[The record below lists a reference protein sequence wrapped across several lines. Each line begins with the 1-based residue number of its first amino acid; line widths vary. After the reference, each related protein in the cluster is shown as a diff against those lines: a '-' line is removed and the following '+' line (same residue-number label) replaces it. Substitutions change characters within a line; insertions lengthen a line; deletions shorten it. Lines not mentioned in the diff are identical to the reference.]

1 MEGTERKKIFKKVLQ
16 VIFPLLLGIFIL
28 VWVYRDFN
36 FQRVGEVMLHGMDY
50 GWIALSLLFGVFA
63 NLFRGWRWRL
73 ALEPLGEYPKTANC
87 VYAIFI
93 SYASN
98 LVIPRVGEV
107 TRCGVLSKYDGISF
121 PKSLGTV
128 VSERMIDTLC
138 VGLITGVVLLL
149 QMPVFATFFAE
160 TGTNVGRYA
169 EVLTSGHFYL
179 IILCVLAILVLAF
192 FLIRNIALFAKL
204 KGILQN
210 VWQGIVALKDI
221 RQIPLYII
229 YTLGIW
235 ACYFLEFYLAFFLIR
250 NIALFAKLKGILQN
264 VWQGVVALKDVKQIP
279 LYIIY
284 TLGIWVCYFLEFYLA
299 FFAFDFSAD
308 LGISAGLVMFVVGT
322 LAVIVPTP
330 NGAGPWHFAV
340 MTMMMLYGVGKEDA
354 GIFALLV
361 HGIQTFLLI
370 LLGIYG
376 LLALPFTNKTK

>member
-1 MEGTERKKIFKKVLQ
+1 MEGTERKKIFKKILQ
-16 VIFPLLLGIFIL
+16 VVFPLLLGAFIL
-28 VWVYRDFN
+28 IWVYRDFN
-36 FQRVGEVMLHGMDY
+36 FQRVGEVLVNGMNY
-50 GWIALSLLFGVFA
+50 GWIALSLVFGVFA
-63 NLFRGWRWRL
+63 NLFRGWRWKL

-107 TRCGVLSKYDGISF
+107 TRCGVLSKYDGVSF
-121 PKSLGTV
+121 SKSLGTV

-138 VGLITGVVLLL
+138 VGLITGAVLLM
-149 QMPVFATFFAE
+149 QMPVFADFFAE
-160 TGTNVGRYA
+160 TGTNVGKYA
-169 EVLTSGHFYL
+169 EVLTSAHFYL
-179 IILCVLAILVLAF
+179 IILCVLAILVLVF
-192 FLIRNIALFAKL
+192 FLVRNIALFAKL
-204 KGILQN
+204 KGIIQN

-221 RQIPLYII
+221 RQIPLYLF

-235 ACYFLEFYLAFFLIR
+235 GCYFLEFYLAFYAFGFS
-250 NIALFAKLKGILQN
+250 AH
-264 VWQGVVALKDVKQIP
+264 
-279 LYIIY
+279 
-284 TLGIWVCYFLEFYLA
+284 LGIT
-299 FFAFDFSAD
+299 
-308 LGISAGLVMFVVGT
+308 AGMVMFVVGT
-322 LAVIVPTP
+322 LAVVVPTP

-376 LLALPFTNKTK
+376 LSALPFTNKLK

>member
-36 FQRVGEVMLHGMDY
+36 FQRVGEVMLHGMNY
-50 GWIALSLLFGVFA
+50 GWIALSLVFGVFA
-63 NLFRGWRWRL
+63 NLFRGWRWKL
-73 ALEPLGEYPKTANC
+73 ALEPLDEYPKTTNC

-107 TRCGVLSKYDGISF
+107 TRCGVLSKYDGVSF

-138 VGLITGVVLLL
+138 VGLITGMVLLS

-160 TGTNVGRYA
+160 TGTDVGRYA

-179 IILCVLAILVLAF
+179 IVLCVTAIGLLGF

-204 KGILQN
+204 
-210 VWQGIVALKDI
+210 
-221 RQIPLYII
+221 R
-229 YTLGIW
+229 
-235 ACYFLEFYLAFFLIR
+235 
-250 NIALFAKLKGILQN
+250 GILQN
-264 VWQGVVALKDVKQIP
+264 VWQGVVALKDIKHIP

-284 TLGIWVCYFLEFYLA
+284 TLGIWVCYFFEFYLA
-299 FFAFDFSAD
+299 FFAFDFSAH

-340 MTMMMLYGVGKEDA
+340 MTMLMLYGVGKEDA

>member
-16 VIFPLLLGIFIL
+16 VIFPLLLGVFIL

-36 FQRVGEVMLHGMDY
+36 FQRVGEVMLHGMNY
-50 GWIALSLLFGVFA
+50 GWIILSLVFGVFA
-63 NLFRGWRWRL
+63 NLFRGWRWKL
-73 ALEPLGEYPKTANC
+73 ALEPLDEYPKTTNC

-107 TRCGVLSKYDGISF
+107 TRCGVLSKYDGVSF

-138 VGLITGVVLLL
+138 VGLITGMVLLS

-160 TGTNVGRYA
+160 TGTDVGRYA

-179 IILCVLAILVLAF
+179 IVLCVTAIGL
-192 FLIRNIALFAKL
+192 
-204 KGILQN
+204 
-210 VWQGIVALKDI
+210 
-221 RQIPLYII
+221 
-229 YTLGIW
+229 LG
-235 ACYFLEFYLAFFLIR
+235 FFLIR

-264 VWQGVVALKDVKQIP
+264 VWQGVVALKDIKHIP

-284 TLGIWVCYFLEFYLA
+284 TLGIWVCYFFEFYLA
-299 FFAFDFSAD
+299 FFAFDFSAH
-308 LGISAGLVMFVVGT
+308 LGISAALVMFVVGT

-340 MTMMMLYGVGKEDA
+340 MTMMVLYGIGKEDA

>member
-1 MEGTERKKIFKKVLQ
+1 MEGTERKKIFKKILQ
-16 VIFPLLLGIFIL
+16 VVFPLLLGACIL

-36 FQRVGEVMLHGMDY
+36 FQRVGEVLLGGMDY
-50 GWIALSLLFGVFA
+50 GWIALSLVFGVFA
-63 NLFRGWRWRL
+63 NLFRGWRWKL
-73 ALEPLGEYPKTANC
+73 ALEPLGEYPKAANC

-107 TRCGVLSKYDGISF
+107 TRCGVLSKYDGVSF
-121 PKSLGTV
+121 SQSLGTV

-138 VGLITGVVLLL
+138 VGLITGLVLLS

-179 IILCVLAILVLAF
+179 IILCILAILVLAF

-221 RQIPLYII
+221 KHIPLYVF
-229 YTLGIW
+229 YTFGIW
-235 ACYFLEFYLAFFLIR
+235 GCYFLEFYLAF
-250 NIALFAKLKGILQN
+250 
-264 VWQGVVALKDVKQIP
+264 
-279 LYIIY
+279 Y
-284 TLGIWVCYFLEFYLA
+284 
-299 FFAFDFSAD
+299 AFDFSAH
-308 LGISAGLVMFVVGT
+308 LGITAGLVMFVVGT

-376 LLALPFTNKTK
+376 LSALPFTNKLK

>member
-1 MEGTERKKIFKKVLQ
+1 MEGTERKKIIKKVLQ
-16 VIFPLLLGIFIL
+16 VVFPLLLGLFIL

-36 FQRVGEVMLHGMDY
+36 FQRVGEVLTGGMDY
-50 GWIALSLLFGVFA
+50 GWIALSLVFGVFA
-63 NLFRGWRWRL
+63 NLFRGWRWKL
-73 ALEPLGEYPKTANC
+73 ALEPLNEHPKMANC

-107 TRCGVLSKYDGISF
+107 SRCGVLSKYDGVSF
-121 PKSLGTV
+121 SKSLGTV

-138 VGLITGVVLLL
+138 VGLITGLVLVS

-179 IILCVLAILVLAF
+179 IVLCAIAAFLLVF
-192 FLIRNIALFAKL
+192 FLIRNVALFAKL
-204 KGILQN
+204 KGILHN

-221 RQIPLYII
+221 
-229 YTLGIW
+229 
-235 ACYFLEFYLAFFLIR
+235 
-250 NIALFAKLKGILQN
+250 
-264 VWQGVVALKDVKQIP
+264 KQIP
-279 LYIIY
+279 IYIMY
-284 TLGIWVCYFLEFYLA
+284 TIGIWVCYFLEFYLTFYA
-299 FFAFDFSAD
+299 FGFSAH
-308 LGISAGLVMFVVGT
+308 LGLSAGLVMFVVGT

-340 MTMMMLYGVGKEDA
+340 MTMMVLYGVGKEDA

-376 LLALPFTNKTK
+376 LLALPFINKTK

>member
-16 VIFPLLLGIFIL
+16 VVFPLLLGTFIL

-36 FQRVGEVMLHGMDY
+36 FQRVWEVLTGGMDY
-50 GWIALSLLFGVFA
+50 RWMALSLVFGVFA
-63 NLFRGWRWRL
+63 NLFRGWRWKL

-107 TRCGVLSKYDGISF
+107 TRCGVLSKYDGVSF
-121 PKSLGTV
+121 SQSLGTV

-138 VGLITGVVLLL
+138 VGLITGLVLLL

-179 IILCVLAILVLAF
+179 IILCALAILVLAF

-210 VWQGIVALKDI
+210 IWQGVIALKDI
-221 RQIPLYII
+221 RQIPLYIM
-229 YTLGIW
+229 
-235 ACYFLEFYLAFFLIR
+235 
-250 NIALFAKLKGILQN
+250 
-264 VWQGVVALKDVKQIP
+264 
-279 LYIIY
+279 Y

-299 FFAFDFSAD
+299 FYAFGFSAH
-308 LGISAGLVMFVVGT
+308 LGITAGLVMFVVGT

-330 NGAGPWHFAV
+330 NGAGPWHFAM

-376 LLALPFTNKTK
+376 LSALPFTNKLK

>member
-16 VIFPLLLGIFIL
+16 VVFPLLLGAFIL

-36 FQRVGEVMLHGMDY
+36 FQRVGEVLTGGMDY
-50 GWIALSLLFGVFA
+50 GWIAVSLVFGVFA
-63 NLFRGWRWRL
+63 NLFRGWRWKL
-73 ALEPLGEYPKTANC
+73 ALEPLGEYPRTSHC

-107 TRCGVLSKYDGISF
+107 TRCGVLSKYDGVSF
-121 PKSLGTV
+121 SKSLGTV

-138 VGLITGVVLLL
+138 VGLITGLVLLS
-149 QMPVFATFFAE
+149 QMSVFATFFAE

-179 IILCVLAILVLAF
+179 VILCALAILVL
-192 FLIRNIALFAKL
+192 
-204 KGILQN
+204 G
-210 VWQGIVALKDI
+210 
-221 RQIPLYII
+221 
-229 YTLGIW
+229 
-235 ACYFLEFYLAFFLIR
+235 FFLIR

-264 VWQGVVALKDVKQIP
+264 VWQGVVALKDIKHIP

-284 TLGIWVCYFLEFYLA
+284 TVGIWVCYFLEFYLA
-299 FFAFDFSAD
+299 FYAFGFSAH
-308 LGISAGLVMFVVGT
+308 LGVSAGLVMFVVGT

-376 LLALPFTNKTK
+376 LSALPFTNKLK

>member
-1 MEGTERKKIFKKVLQ
+1 MEGTDRKKIFKKVLQ
-16 VIFPLLLGIFIL
+16 VVFPLLLGAFIL
-28 VWVYRDFN
+28 FWVYRDFS
-36 FQRVGEVMLHGMDY
+36 FQRVWEVLTGGMNY
-50 GWIALSLLFGVFA
+50 GWILVSLVFGVFA
-63 NLFRGWRWRL
+63 NLFRGWRWKL
-73 ALEPLGEYPKTANC
+73 ALEPLGESPKAANC

-107 TRCGVLSKYDGISF
+107 TRCGVLSKYDGVSF
-121 PKSLGTV
+121 SKSLGTV

-138 VGLITGVVLLL
+138 VGLITGLTLLL
-149 QMPVFATFFAE
+149 QMPVFANFFAE
-160 TGTNVGRYA
+160 TGTNVDRYA
-169 EVLTSGHFYL
+169 EVLTSAHFYL
-179 IILCVLAILVLAF
+179 IVVCVLAALVLVF
-192 FLIRNIALFAKL
+192 FLVRNIALFAKV

-221 RQIPLYII
+221 
-229 YTLGIW
+229 
-235 ACYFLEFYLAFFLIR
+235 
-250 NIALFAKLKGILQN
+250 
-264 VWQGVVALKDVKQIP
+264 KQIP

-284 TLGIWVCYFLEFYLA
+284 TVGIWVCYFLEFYLA
-299 FFAFDFSAD
+299 FYAFGFSAH
-308 LGISAGLVMFVVGT
+308 LGVSAGLVMFVVGT

-340 MTMMMLYGVGKEDA
+340 MTMMVLYGVGKEDA

-376 LLALPFTNKTK
+376 LSALPFTNKTK

>member
-1 MEGTERKKIFKKVLQ
+1 MEGTERKKIFKKILQ
-16 VIFPLLLGIFIL
+16 VVFPLLLGAFIL
-28 VWVYRDFN
+28 FWVYRDFN
-36 FQRVGEVMLHGMDY
+36 FQRVGEVLTDGMDY
-50 GWIALSLLFGVFA
+50 RWMALSLVFGVFA
-63 NLFRGWRWRL
+63 NLFRGWRWKL
-73 ALEPLGEYPKTANC
+73 ALEPLGEYPKTSHC

-107 TRCGVLSKYDGISF
+107 TRCGVLSKYDGVSF
-121 PKSLGTV
+121 SQSLGTV

-138 VGLITGVVLLL
+138 VGLITGLVLLL

-179 IILCVLAILVLAF
+179 IILCALAILVLVF

-210 VWQGIVALKDI
+210 IWQGVIALKDI
-221 RQIPLYII
+221 RQIPLYIM
-229 YTLGIW
+229 
-235 ACYFLEFYLAFFLIR
+235 
-250 NIALFAKLKGILQN
+250 
-264 VWQGVVALKDVKQIP
+264 
-279 LYIIY
+279 Y

-299 FFAFDFSAD
+299 FYAFGFSAH
-308 LGISAGLVMFVVGT
+308 LGITAGLVMFVVGT

-376 LLALPFTNKTK
+376 LSALPFTNKLK

>member
-1 MEGTERKKIFKKVLQ
+1 MEGTERKKIFKKALQ
-16 VIFPLLLGIFIL
+16 IIFPLLLGIFIL

-36 FQRVGEVMLHGMDY
+36 FQRVWEVLANGVDY
-50 GWIALSLLFGVFA
+50 RWMFVSLVFGVFA
-63 NLFRGWRWRL
+63 NLFRGWRWKL
-73 ALEPLGEYPKTANC
+73 ALKPLGEYPKTANC

-107 TRCGVLSKYDGISF
+107 TRCGVLSKYDGVSF
-121 PKSLGTV
+121 SQSLGTV

-138 VGLITGVVLLL
+138 VGLITGLVLLS

-179 IILCVLAILVLAF
+179 IILCILAILVLAF

-221 RQIPLYII
+221 KHIPLYVF
-229 YTLGIW
+229 YTFGIW
-235 ACYFLEFYLAFFLIR
+235 GCYFLEFYLAF
-250 NIALFAKLKGILQN
+250 
-264 VWQGVVALKDVKQIP
+264 
-279 LYIIY
+279 Y
-284 TLGIWVCYFLEFYLA
+284 
-299 FFAFDFSAD
+299 AFDFSSH
-308 LGISAGLVMFVVGT
+308 LGITAGLVMFVVGT

-376 LLALPFTNKTK
+376 LSALPFTNKLK

>member
-1 MEGTERKKIFKKVLQ
+1 LEGTERKKIFKKVLQ

-138 VGLITGVVLLL
+138 VGLITGIVLLL

-210 VWQGIVALKDI
+210 VWQGVVALKDI
-221 RQIPLYII
+221 
-229 YTLGIW
+229 
-235 ACYFLEFYLAFFLIR
+235 
-250 NIALFAKLKGILQN
+250 
-264 VWQGVVALKDVKQIP
+264 KQIP

-376 LLALPFTNKTK
+376 LSALPFTNKTK

>member
-16 VIFPLLLGIFIL
+16 VVFPLLLGAFIL

-36 FQRVGEVMLHGMDY
+36 FQRVGEVLTGGMDY
-50 GWIALSLLFGVFA
+50 GWIAVSLVFGVFA
-63 NLFRGWRWRL
+63 NLFRGWRWKL
-73 ALEPLGEYPKTANC
+73 ALEPLGEYPRTSHC

-107 TRCGVLSKYDGISF
+107 TRCGVLSKYDGVSF
-121 PKSLGTV
+121 SKSLGTV

-138 VGLITGVVLLL
+138 VGLITGLVLLS

-179 IILCVLAILVLAF
+179 IILCALAILVL
-192 FLIRNIALFAKL
+192 
-204 KGILQN
+204 G
-210 VWQGIVALKDI
+210 
-221 RQIPLYII
+221 
-229 YTLGIW
+229 
-235 ACYFLEFYLAFFLIR
+235 FFLIR

-264 VWQGVVALKDVKQIP
+264 VWQGVVALKDIKHIP

-284 TLGIWVCYFLEFYLA
+284 TVGIWTCYFLEFYLA
-299 FFAFDFSAD
+299 FYAFGFSAH
-308 LGISAGLVMFVVGT
+308 LGVSAGLVMFVVGT

-376 LLALPFTNKTK
+376 LSALPFTNKLK

>member
-1 MEGTERKKIFKKVLQ
+1 MEGTGRKKIFKKVLQ
-16 VIFPLLLGIFIL
+16 VIFPLLLGVFIL

-50 GWIALSLLFGVFA
+50 GWIVLSLVFGVFA
-63 NLFRGWRWRL
+63 NLFRGWRWKL
-73 ALEPLGEYPKTANC
+73 ALEPLGEYPKTSNC

-107 TRCGVLSKYDGISF
+107 TRCGVLSKYDGVSF

-138 VGLITGVVLLL
+138 VGLITGMVLLS

-160 TGTNVGRYA
+160 TGTDVGRYA
-169 EVLTSGHFYL
+169 EVLTSGHFFL
-179 IILCVLAILVLAF
+179 IVLCVVAIGLLGF

-221 RQIPLYII
+221 
-229 YTLGIW
+229 
-235 ACYFLEFYLAFFLIR
+235 
-250 NIALFAKLKGILQN
+250 KH
-264 VWQGVVALKDVKQIP
+264 IP

-284 TLGIWVCYFLEFYLA
+284 TLGIWVCYFFEFYLA
-299 FFAFDFSAD
+299 FFAFDFSAH

-340 MTMMMLYGVGKEDA
+340 MTMLMLYGVGKEDA

>member
-1 MEGTERKKIFKKVLQ
+1 MEGTERKKIIKKVLQ
-16 VIFPLLLGIFIL
+16 VIFPLLLGAFIL
-28 VWVYRDFN
+28 IWVYRDFN
-36 FQRVGEVMLHGMDY
+36 FQRVGEVLLGGMDY
-50 GWIALSLLFGVFA
+50 GWIALSLVFGVFA
-63 NLFRGWRWRL
+63 NLFRGWRWKL

-107 TRCGVLSKYDGISF
+107 TRCGVLSKYDGVSF
-121 PKSLGTV
+121 SKSLGTV

-160 TGTNVGRYA
+160 TGTNVERYA

-179 IILCVLAILVLAF
+179 IILCVLAI
-192 FLIRNIALFAKL
+192 
-204 KGILQN
+204 
-210 VWQGIVALKDI
+210 IV
-221 RQIPLYII
+221 
-229 YTLGIW
+229 
-235 ACYFLEFYLAFFLIR
+235 LAFFLIR

-264 VWQGVVALKDVKQIP
+264 VWQGVVALKDIKQIP

-376 LLALPFTNKTK
+376 LSALPFTNKTK

>member
-1 MEGTERKKIFKKVLQ
+1 MEGTERKKIIKKVLQ
-16 VIFPLLLGIFIL
+16 VVFPLLLGLFIL

-36 FQRVGEVMLHGMDY
+36 FQRVGEVLTGGMDY
-50 GWIALSLLFGVFA
+50 GWIALSLVFGVFA
-63 NLFRGWRWRL
+63 NLFRGWRWKL
-73 ALEPLGEYPKTANC
+73 ALEPLNEHPKMANC

-107 TRCGVLSKYDGISF
+107 SRCGVLSKYDGVSF
-121 PKSLGTV
+121 SKSLGTV

-138 VGLITGVVLLL
+138 VGLITGLVLVS

-179 IILCVLAILVLAF
+179 ILLCVIAALLLVF
-192 FLIRNIALFAKL
+192 FLIRNVALFAKL
-204 KGILQN
+204 KGILHN

-221 RQIPLYII
+221 
-229 YTLGIW
+229 
-235 ACYFLEFYLAFFLIR
+235 
-250 NIALFAKLKGILQN
+250 
-264 VWQGVVALKDVKQIP
+264 KQIP
-279 LYIIY
+279 IYIMY
-284 TLGIWVCYFLEFYLA
+284 TIGIWVCYFLEFYLTFYA
-299 FFAFDFSAD
+299 FGFSAH
-308 LGISAGLVMFVVGT
+308 LGLSAGLVMFVVGT

-340 MTMMMLYGVGKEDA
+340 MTMMVLYGVGKEDA

-376 LLALPFTNKTK
+376 LLALPFINKTK

>member
-1 MEGTERKKIFKKVLQ
+1 MEGTERKKIFKKILQ
-16 VIFPLLLGIFIL
+16 VVFPLLLGAFIL
-28 VWVYRDFN
+28 FWVYRDFN
-36 FQRVGEVMLHGMDY
+36 FQRVGEVLTDGMDY
-50 GWIALSLLFGVFA
+50 RWMALSLVFGVFA
-63 NLFRGWRWRL
+63 NLFRGWRWKL
-73 ALEPLGEYPKTANC
+73 ALEPLGEYPKTSHC

-107 TRCGVLSKYDGISF
+107 TRCGVLSKYDGVSF
-121 PKSLGTV
+121 SQSLGTV

-138 VGLITGVVLLL
+138 VGLITGLVLLL

-179 IILCVLAILVLAF
+179 IILCALAILVLAF

-210 VWQGIVALKDI
+210 IWQGVIALKDI
-221 RQIPLYII
+221 RQIPLYIM
-229 YTLGIW
+229 
-235 ACYFLEFYLAFFLIR
+235 
-250 NIALFAKLKGILQN
+250 
-264 VWQGVVALKDVKQIP
+264 
-279 LYIIY
+279 Y

-299 FFAFDFSAD
+299 FYAFGFSAH
-308 LGISAGLVMFVVGT
+308 LGITAGLVMFVVGT

-376 LLALPFTNKTK
+376 LLALPFINKTK

>member
-1 MEGTERKKIFKKVLQ
+1 MEGTGRKKIFKKVLQ
-16 VIFPLLLGIFIL
+16 VIFPLLLGVFIL

-50 GWIALSLLFGVFA
+50 GWIVLSLVFGVFA
-63 NLFRGWRWRL
+63 NLFRGWRWKL
-73 ALEPLGEYPKTANC
+73 ALEPLGEYPKTSNC

-107 TRCGVLSKYDGISF
+107 TRCGVLSKYDGVSF

-138 VGLITGVVLLL
+138 VGLITSMVLLS

-160 TGTNVGRYA
+160 TGTDVGRYA

-179 IILCVLAILVLAF
+179 IVLCVVAIGLLGF

-221 RQIPLYII
+221 
-229 YTLGIW
+229 
-235 ACYFLEFYLAFFLIR
+235 
-250 NIALFAKLKGILQN
+250 KH
-264 VWQGVVALKDVKQIP
+264 IP

-284 TLGIWVCYFLEFYLA
+284 TLGIWVCYFFEFYLA
-299 FFAFDFSAD
+299 FFAFDFSAH

-340 MTMMMLYGVGKEDA
+340 MTMLMLYGVGKEDA

>member
-1 MEGTERKKIFKKVLQ
+1 MEGTDRKKIFKKVLQ
-16 VIFPLLLGIFIL
+16 VVFPLLLGAFIL
-28 VWVYRDFN
+28 FWVYRDFS
-36 FQRVGEVMLHGMDY
+36 FQRVWEVLTGGMNY
-50 GWIALSLLFGVFA
+50 GWILVSLVFGVFA
-63 NLFRGWRWRL
+63 NLFRGLRWKL
-73 ALEPLGEYPKTANC
+73 ALEPLGESPKAANC

-107 TRCGVLSKYDGISF
+107 TRCGVLSKYDGVSF
-121 PKSLGTV
+121 SKSLGTV

-138 VGLITGVVLLL
+138 VGLITGLTLLL
-149 QMPVFATFFAE
+149 QMPVFANFFAE
-160 TGTNVGRYA
+160 TGTNVDRYA

-179 IILCVLAILVLAF
+179 IVVCVLAALVLVF
-192 FLIRNIALFAKL
+192 FLVRNIALFAKV

-221 RQIPLYII
+221 
-229 YTLGIW
+229 
-235 ACYFLEFYLAFFLIR
+235 
-250 NIALFAKLKGILQN
+250 
-264 VWQGVVALKDVKQIP
+264 KQIP
-279 LYIIY
+279 IYIMY
-284 TLGIWVCYFLEFYLA
+284 TIGIWVCYFLEFYLA
-299 FFAFDFSAD
+299 FYAFDFSAH
-308 LGISAGLVMFVVGT
+308 LGVSAGLVMFVVGT

-340 MTMMMLYGVGKEDA
+340 MTMMVLYGVGKEDA

-376 LLALPFTNKTK
+376 LSALPFTNKLK

>member
-63 NLFRGWRWRL
+63 NLFRGWRWKL

-107 TRCGVLSKYDGISF
+107 TRCGVLSKYDGVSF

-138 VGLITGVVLLL
+138 VGLITGMVLLS

-160 TGTNVGRYA
+160 TGTDVGRYA

-179 IILCVLAILVLAF
+179 IVLCVTAIGL
-192 FLIRNIALFAKL
+192 
-204 KGILQN
+204 
-210 VWQGIVALKDI
+210 
-221 RQIPLYII
+221 
-229 YTLGIW
+229 LG
-235 ACYFLEFYLAFFLIR
+235 FFLIR

-264 VWQGVVALKDVKQIP
+264 VWQGVVALKDIKHIP

-284 TLGIWVCYFLEFYLA
+284 TLGIWVCYFFEFYLA
-299 FFAFDFSAD
+299 FFAFDFSAH

-340 MTMMMLYGVGKEDA
+340 MTMLMLYGVGKEDA

>member
-1 MEGTERKKIFKKVLQ
+1 MEGTERKKIFKKALQ
-16 VIFPLLLGIFIL
+16 IIFPLLLGIFIL

-36 FQRVGEVMLHGMDY
+36 FQRVWEVLANGVDY
-50 GWIALSLLFGVFA
+50 RWMFVSLVFGVFA
-63 NLFRGWRWRL
+63 NLFRGWRWKL
-73 ALEPLGEYPKTANC
+73 ALKPLGEYPKTAHC

-98 LVIPRVGEV
+98 LIIPRVGEV
-107 TRCGVLSKYDGISF
+107 TRCGVLSKYDDVSF
-121 PKSLGTV
+121 SKSLGTV
-128 VSERMIDTLC
+128 VSERMVDTLC
-138 VGLITGVVLLL
+138 VGLITGLVLLS

-179 IILCVLAILVLAF
+179 AVLCVAAILVLLF
-192 FLIRNIALFAKL
+192 FLVRNIALFAKL
-204 KGILQN
+204 RGILHN

-221 RQIPLYII
+221 RPIPLYI
-229 YTLGIW
+229 
-235 ACYFLEFYLAFFLIR
+235 
-250 NIALFAKLKGILQN
+250 
-264 VWQGVVALKDVKQIP
+264 V
-279 LYIIY
+279 Y
-284 TLGIWVCYFLEFYLA
+284 TLGIWVCYFLEFYLTFYA
-299 FFAFDFSAD
+299 FEFSTH
-308 LGISAGLVMFVVGT
+308 LGLSTGLVMFVVGT

-376 LLALPFTNKTK
+376 LSALPFTNKLK

>member
-28 VWVYRDFN
+28 VWVYRGFN

-138 VGLITGVVLLL
+138 VGLITGIVLLL

-192 FLIRNIALFAKL
+192 FLIRDIALFAKL

-221 RQIPLYII
+221 RQIPLYM
-229 YTLGIW
+229 
-235 ACYFLEFYLAFFLIR
+235 
-250 NIALFAKLKGILQN
+250 
-264 VWQGVVALKDVKQIP
+264 
-279 LYIIY
+279 IY

-330 NGAGPWHFAV
+330 NVAGPWHFAV

-354 GIFALLV
+354 GIFAL
-361 HGIQTFLLI
+361 
-370 LLGIYG
+370 
-376 LLALPFTNKTK
+376 

>member
-169 EVLTSGHFYL
+169 EVLTSRHFYL

-221 RQIPLYII
+221 KQIPLYII

-235 ACYFLEFYLAFFLIR
+235 ACYFLEFYLAFF
-250 NIALFAKLKGILQN
+250 
-264 VWQGVVALKDVKQIP
+264 
-279 LYIIY
+279 
-284 TLGIWVCYFLEFYLA
+284 
-299 FFAFDFSAD
+299 AFDFSAG

-340 MTMMMLYGVGKEDA
+340 MTMMILYGVGKEDA

>member
-235 ACYFLEFYLAFFLIR
+235 
-250 NIALFAKLKGILQN
+250 
-264 VWQGVVALKDVKQIP
+264 
-279 LYIIY
+279 
-284 TLGIWVCYFLEFYLA
+284 VCYFLEFYLA
-299 FFAFDFSAD
+299 FFAFDFSAG

-370 LLGIYG
+370 LFGIYG